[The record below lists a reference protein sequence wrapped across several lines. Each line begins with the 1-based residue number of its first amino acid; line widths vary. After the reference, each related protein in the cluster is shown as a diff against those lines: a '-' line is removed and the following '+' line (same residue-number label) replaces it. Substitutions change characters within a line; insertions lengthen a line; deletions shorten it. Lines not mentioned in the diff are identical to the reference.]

1 MQREVYVSITGLRV
15 RRIWHIPSFWS
26 LATRAMVQA
35 RSAPGNI
42 SAETR
47 TIDGVHHTL
56 SVWTDKAAMQD
67 YLATGPHLE
76 AMRRFPAIATGKTVG
91 FLTTEVPDW
100 AQVHAIWVEMGREV

>member
-35 RSAPGNI
+35 RGASGNI
-42 SAETR
+42 SVETS
-47 TIDGVHHTL
+47 TIDGVHHTR
-56 SVWTDKAAMQD
+56 SVWTDKAAMRA
-67 YLATGPHLE
+67 YLSTGPHLE
-76 AMRRFPAIATGKTVG
+76 AMRRFPTIATGKTLG

-100 AQVHAIWVEMGREV
+100 TKVHAIWVEMGRDV